1 VPLAK
6 QMTELSKLIQKTFLG
21 RGIIK
26 PTIQSIYRVWLDTLP
41 AEAKPFVQFKVSADG
56 SVSMLNVVE
65 SSGNKA
71 FDEAA
76 QKAITTVH
84 LLPFAQ
90 NIPLRWITFQS
101 HFLVNVKCGELPMMP
116 RS

>member
-1 VPLAK
+1 
-6 QMTELSKLIQKTFLG
+6 MTELSKLIQKTFLG
-21 RGIIK
+21 
-26 PTIQSIYRVWLDTLP
+26 VWLDTLP
-41 AEAKPFVQFKVSADG
+41 AEAKPPKETKSDTFVQFKVSADG